1 MPAARKQSA
10 QSDAELPEAE
20 LPSDAPQDKIESSQ
34 ESAPSAPAAPEI
46 SLEMPREQRQRTLL
60 TYTGNDLVV
69 VPFGELHAGEVV
81 AAPDYL
87 IESLTR
93 TGLFIEYDGEPVDQD
108 TVRHP

>member
-1 MPAARKQSA
+1 MATPRKQSA
-10 QSDAELPEAE
+10 QSDAELPDEAPPAE
-20 LPSDAPQDKIESSQ
+20 DSGGMIESSQ

-46 SLEMPREQRQRTLL
+46 SLEMPREQGQRTLL